1 MSLFGSKVPDT
12 SGQNAAAQTQAGIAQ
27 DMWNQYKTT
36 YEPMEASYVQ
46 QAQDYNTPEHQEQAA
61 EAANADVVSSF
72 DAQKD
77 QAARQMS
84 SYGISPDSGKFQS
97 INNRLNLGQAAQQA
111 AAQTGA
117 RRQVEQTGWDRQTQ
131 ALSLG
136 KGLPAQ
142 ASTSAA
148 GAGSTFG
155 NIANEQMAGNQQE
168 SNDIAGAV
176 GGGVG
181 LYNSFSDGGLV
192 DTKKKKAFGIHRPV
206 VVVHHRPVVIIDKHG
221 VQHLAYGGPAGA
233 LGMARQAGAYGA
245 PAGGNSIAN
254 SMIQGAQMG
263 AGLYKAGSSIASK
276 INAMMHPVDVTAN
289 SGLGGGA
296 ADEAISG
303 TTDMLSGAGADAA
316 GAGTAAGAAGAADAA
331 AATGAAAA
339 DTAGVSAA
347 LEGIGAAA
355 PEVLAAL
362 ALNTGGRV
370 RNEIPGGGIRGP
382 GTTTSDSIPARL
394 SDGEFVLN
402 AEAVKHFGVD
412 KLEKMNE
419 VGLQKRY
426 GIRR

>member
-36 YEPMEASYVQ
+36 YQPMEDQYVAD
-46 QAQDYNTPEHQEQAA
+46 AQNYNTPEHQEQAA

-77 QAARQMS
+77 QAARQMA

-97 INNRLNLGQAAQQA
+97 INSRLNLGQAAQQA

-142 ASTSAA
+142 ASASAS
-148 GAGSTFG
+148 GAGNSFTQA
-155 NIANEQMAGNQQE
+155 ANTELAGNKQMGD
-168 SNDIAGAV
+168 DIAGAV
-176 GGGVG
+176 GGGIG

-192 DTKKKKAFGIHRPV
+192 DTKKKTALGIHRPPTL
-206 VVVHHRPVVIIDKHG
+206 VVHHRPIVIIDKQG

-233 LGMARQAGAYGA
+233 LGMAQQAGSYGA
-245 PAGGNSIAN
+245 PAGGGNSILN
-254 SMIQGAQMG
+254 SVMQGASIG
-263 AGLYKAGSSIASK
+263 KGLYKVGSSIADKVSS
-276 INAMMHPVDVTAN
+276 MMHPVDVTAN

-303 TTDMLSGAGADAA
+303 TAADIDA
-316 GAGTAAGAAGAADAA
+316 GAGAAGAAGA
-331 AATGAAAA
+331 GAAAG
-339 DTAGVSAA
+339 TGLSEAA
-347 LEGIGAAA
+347 LGTGSALLGETATASLA
-355 PEVLAAL
+355 PEALAAL
-362 ALNTGGRV
+362 LMLNKGGRV

-382 GTTTSDSIPARL
+382 GTATSDSIPARL

-426 GIRR
+426 GIRH